1 MGRLGYQEHNCQEVA
16 YEGKYL
22 FKLTQFIK

>member
-16 YEGKYL
+16 CEGKYL
-22 FKLTQFIK
+22 FELTKFME